1 MRSLDAQLPE
11 EPQRG
16 NSDSANSR
24 SSSLDATEAAAAA
37 RQYNCNLERALA
49 VSSSLT
55 QPLPCRRRLELLVL
69 AKVKAQLH
77 QIGERSDN
85 DDDVSEANCAQ
96 ASKHKLHTM
105 AIISNFSLK
114 IKAKV

>member
-1 MRSLDAQLPE
+1 MLTAE
-11 EPQRG
+11 
-16 NSDSANSR
+16 AAC
-24 SSSLDATEAAAAA
+24 SLDATEAAA
-37 RQYNCNLERALA
+37 RQYSCNLERALA

-85 DDDVSEANCAQ
+85 DDDVSEANCAH

-105 AIISNFSLK
+105 AIISNFPLK
-114 IKAKV
+114 ICAGKNVK

>member
-1 MRSLDAQLPE
+1 MHNYQRSL
-11 EPQRG
+11 
-16 NSDSANSR
+16 SDSANSR
-24 SSSLDATEAAAAA
+24 SSSLDVTEAAA
-37 RQYNCNLERALA
+37 RQYSCNLERALA

-77 QIGERSDN
+77 QIGERSDS

-96 ASKHKLHTM
+96 ASKHKPLTM
-105 AIISNFSLK
+105 AIVYQFSPK
-114 IKAKV
+114 NQC

>member
-24 SSSLDATEAAAAA
+24 SSSLDATEAAA
-37 RQYNCNLERALA
+37 RQYSCNLERALA

-85 DDDVSEANCAQ
+85 DDDVSEANCAH

-105 AIISNFSLK
+105 AIISNFPLK

>member
-1 MRSLDAQLPE
+1 MHNYQRSL
-11 EPQRG
+11 
-16 NSDSANSR
+16 SDSANSR
-24 SSSLDATEAAAAA
+24 SSSLDATEAAA
-37 RQYNCNLERALA
+37 RQYSCNLERALA

-55 QPLPCRRRLELLVL
+55 AQPLPCRRRLELLVL

-96 ASKHKLHTM
+96 ASKHKPHTM
-105 AIISNFSLK
+105 AIISNFFPK